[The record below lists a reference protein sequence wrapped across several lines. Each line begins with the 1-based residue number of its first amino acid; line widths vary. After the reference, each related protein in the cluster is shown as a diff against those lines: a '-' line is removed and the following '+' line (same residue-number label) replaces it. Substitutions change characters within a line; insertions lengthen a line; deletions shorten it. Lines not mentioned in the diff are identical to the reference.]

1 MAEAGEAG
9 LAFMT
14 WLGLYGHQ
22 HSLCAPRLGHLLP
35 SSKERTRYPEAKSA
49 HPEDRGEHLQ
59 ARTRSAI
66 RLSSQMPR
74 SCLSLRAC

>member
-35 SSKERTRYPEAKSA
+35 SSKEKDT
-49 HPEDRGEHLQ
+49 L
-59 ARTRSAI
+59 
-66 RLSSQMPR
+66 PR
-74 SCLSLRAC
+74 SKERSP